1 MMQSAECPQCG
12 KNVQVGSQ
20 PTMGRLVK
28 CKECGSE
35 LEIVWLDPVELDW
48 PLDEEEMEDYLEYE
62 ED

>member
-12 KNVQVGSQ
+12 NNVQVGSQ
-20 PTMGRLVK
+20 PTMGKLVK